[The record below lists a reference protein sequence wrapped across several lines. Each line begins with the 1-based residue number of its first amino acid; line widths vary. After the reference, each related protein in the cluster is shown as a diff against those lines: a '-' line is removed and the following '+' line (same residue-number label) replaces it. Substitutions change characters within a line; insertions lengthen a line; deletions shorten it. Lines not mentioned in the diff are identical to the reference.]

1 MWFSVALFMNRLGD
15 KEEAAST
22 ESQKILWN
30 INVSAQT
37 MLSAT
42 SYLILHTDFHLLC
55 FYAVLAL

>member
-1 MWFSVALFMNRLGD
+1 MNRLGD

-42 SYLILHTDFHLLC
+42 SYFILRTDFHLLC
-55 FYAVLAL
+55 F